1 MIISNTK
8 VLKVSL
14 IPQNWNQNAGKNH
27 NPYYVNKT
35 ETGLGLWFIYDS
47 LNNVEFYASSI
58 KPALKRI
65 NSETSSV
72 LVMVC
77 DINKKFG
84 TEYCG
89 LFALAYA

>member
-1 MIISNTK
+1 M
-8 VLKVSL
+8 
-14 IPQNWNQNAGKNH
+14 
-27 NPYYVNKT
+27 
-35 ETGLGLWFIYDS
+35 
-47 LNNVEFYASSI
+47 
-58 KPALKRI
+58 KRI

-89 LFALAYA
+89 LFALAYAWAICMDKNPAQLLFE